1 MLKEALFYKKLEND
15 VVQCQLCPHFCK
27 ISPNKSGICLIR
39 KNLQGRLYL
48 SAYGE
53 ISSIGMDP
61 IEKKPLYH
69 YYPGSYI
76 LSIGTNGCNLKCP
89 FCQNWQISTEET
101 SRDTITI
108 DKIINL
114 AKQHK
119 SIGIAYTYNEPLI
132 WYEFVIDTSKE
143 AHKNKLKN
151 ILVTNGNINKEPLD
165 RLIPHIDATNVDLKG
180 FTDDFYKWVKGNLQ
194 STLNFIETVFKNNI
208 HVEITNLIIPQKN
221 DDETTFRE
229 MCKWIGSLSKNIPL
243 HLSRYFPNYRLD
255 IPQTPADTLKNFYNI
270 AKDHLNFVYV
280 GNIFIN
286 GTNTTNCPN
295 CNTLLI
301 DRQGYS
307 TKVLIIDSKCPK
319 CGNHLNIQL

>member
-1 MLKEALFYKKLEND
+1 MLKEALFYKKLEKEI
-15 VVQCQLCPHFCK
+15 VICQLCPHFCK
-27 ISPNKSGICLIR
+27 IAPDKKGICLIR
-39 KNLQGRLYL
+39 KNLQGILYL
-48 SAYGE
+48 STYGE
-53 ISSIGMDP
+53 VSSIGMDP

-69 YYPGSYI
+69 YYPGSHI

-108 DKIINL
+108 EKIINF
-114 AKQHK
+114 AKQNK
-119 SIGIAYTYNEPLI
+119 SLGIAYTYNEPLI
-132 WYEFVIDTSKE
+132 WYEFVIDASKE

-165 RLIPHIDATNVDLKG
+165 RLIPHIDAANVDLKG
-180 FTDDFYKWVKGNLQ
+180 FTDDFYKWIKGNLQ
-194 STLNFIETVFKNNI
+194 STLNFIETLFRNNI
-208 HVEITNLIIPQKN
+208 HIEITNLVIPKKN

-229 MCKWIGSLSKNIPL
+229 MCKWIESLSKNIPL

-255 IPQTPADTLKNFYNI
+255 IPQTPLTTLKKFYNI
-270 AKDHLNFVYV
+270 AKDYLNFVYV
-280 GNIFIN
+280 GNVFIN

-307 TKVLIIDSKCPK
+307 TKVFLIDNKCPK
-319 CGNHLNIQL
+319 CGNLLNIQL